1 MKSTV
6 LALLSAASLMATTTA
21 EIVESM
27 KAHNQEWTTAVAIHK
42 AEREQM
48 LEQNRKYYTQI
59 YQSARLYYKDF
70 LANMWG
76 MGNVKL
82 PEKKAFTQYSDDLKS
97 RETVDYEKG
106 TVTLEV
112 VTEPDAKVTPEVFNK
127 KLEKLA
133 DEDLKEAQTKDPVG
147 NLADAYM
154 KKKQVIEQEAPVPVQ
169 PTPPKLIEKDTLQK
183 TAVSQADIKEKTVT
197 LKDGKKQK
205 IVSVTV
211 PMVPDHLA
219 RRAER
224 FKPLVFAQ
232 AKRFGLRPS
241 YVFGVMQTESYF
253 NPLAVSPIPAYGL
266 MQIVPGSAGL
276 DAYLALSG
284 KRKLL
289 PPPYLYDA
297 KNNVELGS
305 QYLKLLRTRY
315 LRGIKDPVAL
325 DYCTASAYN
334 AGMGNVYRAFT
345 GKMKRKAAIEKINSM
360 SRDEVYKTL
369 RTSARLTEEAHNYV
383 QRVRDYS
390 QNYVAWDAEAN

>member
-1 MKSTV
+1 MKSTA

-27 KAHNQEWTTAVAIHK
+27 KAHNQEWTNAVAIHK

-127 KLEKLA
+127 KLQKLA

-147 NLADAYM
+147 KLADAYM
-154 KKKQVIEQEAPVPVQ
+154 KKKQVIAQEAPVPVQ
-169 PTPPKLIEKDTLQK
+169 PTPPKLIEKDSLQK
-183 TAVSQADIKEKTVT
+183 SAVSQADIKEKTVT

-276 DAYLALSG
+276 DAYLALTG

-369 RTSARLTEEAHNYV
+369 RTSSRLTEEAHNYV

-390 QNYVAWDAEAN
+390 RNYVAWDAEAN